1 MYLTYFNR
9 FKDMNSYLFINE
21 KEWEYIKETF
31 DKNDVKE
38 SLAVIAMDY
47 PLPYP
52 YITKRDAWRDFQKLK
67 GMKWNE
73 ILVEGEWYAR
83 EGTKYKYSLIYR
95 DRKLYFRRLNTGN
108 DSSNFFHL
116 ENRWSVDG
124 SVSPGPKR
132 TWESKKFMTTLMGA
146 AYSLKVPKID
156 RSTLRVMLALR
167 KYICSMFKPNVAKII
182 YDMFKAENILDF
194 SMGWGDRLAG
204 FYASEYGKHYVG
216 IDPRKE
222 NHPIYKEQAKFYDTH
237 LGWFEHERKSEFH
250 CLPAE
255 DFDFTQYVDYFDM
268 VFTSPPYFSVER
280 YSYDDTQSWVRYKDI
295 DDWNKDFLQTTL
307 GNLWGS
313 IKSGG
318 YLLVNISDVYANSKW
333 STDRCWLEICNPM
346 NDYLSNLENSE
357 YQGCIGMEMAKRP
370 NSGGAG
376 TAKTYE
382 GSVWTEKSLENKDN
396 KKFAE
401 PIWIFKK
408 L

>member
-83 EGTKYKYSLIYR
+83 EGTKYKYPLTYR

-108 DSSNFFHL
+108 NSSNFFHL

-182 YDMFKAENILDF
+182 YDMFKSENILDF

-204 FYASEYGKHYVG
+204 FMQVNM
-216 IDPRKE
+216 E
-222 NHPIYKEQAKFYDTH
+222 NT
-237 LGWFEHERKSEFH
+237 
-250 CLPAE
+250 
-255 DFDFTQYVDYFDM
+255 M
-268 VFTSPPYFSVER
+268 
-280 YSYDDTQSWVRYKDI
+280 
-295 DDWNKDFLQTTL
+295 
-307 GNLWGS
+307 
-313 IKSGG
+313 
-318 YLLVNISDVYANSKW
+318 
-333 STDRCWLEICNPM
+333 
-346 NDYLSNLENSE
+346 
-357 YQGCIGMEMAKRP
+357 
-370 NSGGAG
+370 
-376 TAKTYE
+376 
-382 GSVWTEKSLENKDN
+382 
-396 KKFAE
+396 
-401 PIWIFKK
+401 
-408 L
+408 